1 MCHWGHAEYGQ
12 AMVGVCPYRIQRGQ
26 GMSFMQ
32 VGGMFMAEY
41 QSRFF
46 MHERFAPGSF
56 ASIAERAA

>member
-1 MCHWGHAEYGQ
+1 
-12 AMVGVCPYRIQRGQ
+12 
-26 GMSFMQ
+26 MSFMQ